1 MRGQMKVVEFKK
13 TEKISSNKILEDS
26 KDKTNNVIVLGASED
41 GFTLYL
47 SSNMVDKSSM
57 VYLLEQV
64 KLNIMLGVFDNKE
77 EE

>member
-1 MRGQMKVVEFKK
+1 MKVVEFKK
-13 TEKISSNKILEDS
+13 TEKISSDKILKDAKS
-26 KDKTNNVIVLGASED
+26 KLDNVIVIGSNQN
-41 GFTLYL
+41 GFNLYL

-57 VYLLEQV
+57 VYLLEQI